1 MDLRYDTVFLDA
13 DDTLFDY
20 PRAEERAFSRT
31 CARFGLADTPG
42 LRDSY
47 RRINREQWRLLE
59 RGETDPA
66 TLRIERFRLLF
77 EETGDRLDPAAVGDV
92 YVEELSLGADLLP
105 GAREICEYLVKRYLL
120 VIVTNGLADV
130 QRSRLARSGLGE
142 LVADLVISEE
152 AGASKPDPRI
162 FEYACGRIGR
172 IDRGRM
178 IMVGDSLESDIRGG
192 AAFGIHTCWFNPRG
206 NENSTDLKP
215 TYEIRT
221 LEELGRIL

>member
-1 MDLRYDTVFLDA
+1 MDLRYDTVFIDA

-31 CARFGLADTPG
+31 CARFGLADTPE
-42 LRDSY
+42 LRAAY

-59 RGETDPA
+59 RGETDQA
-66 TLRIERFRLLF
+66 TLRVERFRLLF
-77 EETGDRLDPAAVGDV
+77 EETGDRLDPEAVGKT

-105 GAREICEYLVKRYLL
+105 GAREICGYLAERYLL
-120 VIVTNGLADV
+120 AMVTNGLADV
-130 QRSRLARSGLGE
+130 QRSRLALSGLGD

-162 FEYACGRIGR
+162 FEYACGRTGR
-172 IDRGRM
+172 NDRGRM

-192 AAFGIHTCWFNPRG
+192 AAFGIDTCWFNPRG
-206 NENSTDLKP
+206 IGNPTELRP
-215 TYEIRT
+215 TYEIRD
-221 LEELGRIL
+221 LAELRRIL